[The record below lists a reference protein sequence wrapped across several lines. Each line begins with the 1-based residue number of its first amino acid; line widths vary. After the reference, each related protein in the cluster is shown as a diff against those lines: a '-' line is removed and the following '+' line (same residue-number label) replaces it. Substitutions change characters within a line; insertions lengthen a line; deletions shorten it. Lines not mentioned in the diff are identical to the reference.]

1 MFKKILEAIKDVKSD
16 MGVYYREISKGF
28 IDTRIEKKTLDS
40 LADSLQYYANLYN
53 QTISANYEDKD
64 NAFEAVVFVPYR
76 GKPVVI
82 KNGEILTTKRT
93 TSFDI
98 DWAYDRST
106 EVTIRND

>member
-1 MFKKILEAIKDVKSD
+1 MNLKDEIYGLNISITKELTQLKEEVSKLKKELTNKENTTEKLTETIFNQQKV
-16 MGVYYREISKGF
+16 
-28 IDTRIEKKTLDS
+28 IEDLYKC
-40 LADSLQYYANLYN
+40 YAN
-53 QTISANYEDKD
+53 SKEYECI
-64 NAFEAVVFVPYR
+64 VFVPYR